1 LTAVDDTAA
10 GPGAGGSV
18 GRPADRAEVCVIACA
33 EAFRGDGEILASPY
47 GTIPAIGARL
57 ARHTF
62 EPDLLLTDGEAHI
75 VAGTWPIGTTP
86 DGTTPDGTALDGTAL
101 DGTALDGTM
110 PDNPVE
116 GWLPY
121 RAVFDLLWSGKRHV
135 MMTPVQIDAFGNA
148 NISAIGSHARP
159 KAQLL
164 GVRGAPGNAV
174 NHPTSYWV
182 PKHSTRAFTST
193 VDMVC
198 GVGWDNAAKA
208 GPAATRYMALR
219 RVVSNLASFDY
230 DPGSHRMRLLSVHP
244 GASVAD
250 VVAAT
255 GFDLVIG
262 DDVLVTRQPTA
273 AELRLIRD
281 VIDPKGARYQEVPS

>member
-1 LTAVDDTAA
+1 MTAVDDTAA
-10 GPGAGGSV
+10 GPEAGPAP

-33 EAFRGDGEILASPY
+33 EAFRGDGEILASPF

-75 VAGTWPIGTTP
+75 VAGTWPIGSVPNGGPAP
-86 DGTTPDGTALDGTAL
+86 DGSVPNSPAPDGGVPDG
-101 DGTALDGTM
+101 
-110 PDNPVE
+110 DNPVE
-116 GWLPY
+116 SWLPY
-121 RAVFDLLWSGKRHV
+121 HAVFDLLWSGKRHV

-148 NISAIGSHARP
+148 NISAIGDHARP

-182 PKHSTRAFTST
+182 PKHSTRAFTSK

-244 GASVAD
+244 GVSVAD

-255 GFDLVIG
+255 GFAPVIG

-273 AELRLIRD
+273 AELRLIRE
-281 VIDPKGARYQEVPS
+281 VIDPKGARYAEVPS

>member
-1 LTAVDDTAA
+1 MTAA
-10 GPGAGGSV
+10 GRRDA
-18 GRPADRAEVCVIACA
+18 GRPADRAEACVIACA
-33 EAFRGDGEILASPY
+33 EAFRGDGEILISPF
-47 GTIPAIGARL
+47 GTIPLIAARL

-62 EPDLLLTDGEAHI
+62 EPDLLLSDGEAHI
-75 VAGTWPIGTTP
+75 VAGTWPVGGTP
-86 DGTTPDGTALDGTAL
+86 GSGNPESG
-101 DGTALDGTM
+101 
-110 PDNPVE
+110 NPVE
-116 GWLPY
+116 SWLPY

-148 NISAIGSHARP
+148 NISAIGDHARP

-174 NHPTSYWV
+174 SHPTSYWV
-182 PKHSTRAFTST
+182 ARHSPRVFTGK

-219 RVVSNLASFDY
+219 RVVSNLASLDY
-230 DPGSHRMRLLSVHP
+230 DPASHRMRLLSVHP
-244 GASVAD
+244 GVTVDD

-255 GFDLVIG
+255 GFELVIG
-262 DDVLVTRQPTA
+262 DDVPVTRQPA
-273 AELRLIRD
+273 AEELRLIRE
-281 VIDPKGARYQEVPS
+281 VIDPDGARYAEVPA

>member
-1 LTAVDDTAA
+1 MTAVDDTAA
-10 GPGAGGSV
+10 SKAGV

-33 EAFRGDGEILASPY
+33 EAFRGDGEILASPF

-75 VAGTWPIGTTP
+75 VAGTWAVGST
-86 DGTTPDGTALDGTAL
+86 LDG
-101 DGTALDGTM
+101 
-110 PDNPVE
+110 DNPVE
-116 GWLPY
+116 SWLPY

-174 NHPTSYWV
+174 SHPTSYWV
-182 PKHSTRAFTST
+182 PRHSLRAFTPV

-208 GPAATRYMALR
+208 GPAATRYMELR

-244 GASVAD
+244 GVTVAE

-262 DDVLVTRQPTA
+262 DEVPVTRDPTA
-273 AELRLIRD
+273 EELRLIRE
-281 VIDPKGARYQEVPS
+281 VIDPKGARYQEVP

>member
-1 LTAVDDTAA
+1 MGETAA
-10 GPGAGGSV
+10 

-33 EAFRGDGEILASPY
+33 EAFRGDGEILVSPF
-47 GTIPAIGARL
+47 GTIPLVGARL

-62 EPDLLLTDGEAHI
+62 SPDLLMSDGEAFV
-75 VAGTWPIGTTP
+75 VAGTWAVGSAP
-86 DGTTPDGTALDGTAL
+86 DSSAPGG
-101 DGTALDGTM
+101 
-110 PDNPVE
+110 DNPVE
-116 GWLPY
+116 SWLPY
-121 RAVFDLLWSGKRHV
+121 RTVFDLLWSGKRHV

-148 NISAIGSHARP
+148 NISAIGDHARP

-174 NHPTSYWV
+174 SHPTSYWV
-182 PKHSTRAFTST
+182 ARHSPRAFTGK
-193 VDMVC
+193 VDMVS

-208 GPAATRYMALR
+208 GPAATRYMDLR

-230 DPGSHRMRLLSVHP
+230 DPVTHRMRLLSVHP
-244 GASVAD
+244 GVTVPE

-262 DDVLVTRQPTA
+262 DDVPVTRQPTA
-273 AELRLIRD
+273 EELRLIRD
-281 VIDPKGARYQEVPS
+281 VIDPSGARYAEVPS

>member
-1 LTAVDDTAA
+1 MTA
-10 GPGAGGSV
+10 
-18 GRPADRAEVCVIACA
+18 ADRAEVCVIACA
-33 EAFRGDGEILASPY
+33 EAFRGDGEILASPF

-75 VAGTWPIGTTP
+75 VAGTWAVGAA
-86 DGTTPDGTALDGTAL
+86 PDGTALHGTA
-101 DGTALDGTM
+101 

-116 GWLPY
+116 SWLPY

-148 NISAIGSHARP
+148 NISAIGDHARP

-174 NHPTSYWV
+174 SHPTSYWV
-182 PKHSTRAFTST
+182 PKHSLRVFTST

-198 GVGWDNAAKA
+198 GVGWDSAAKA

-244 GASVAD
+244 GVTVAE

-262 DDVLVTRQPTA
+262 DDVPVTRQPSA
-273 AELRLIRD
+273 EELRLIRE
-281 VIDPKGARYQEVPS
+281 VIDPKGARYAEVPA

>member
-1 LTAVDDTAA
+1 MTAVSDTTA
-10 GPGAGGSV
+10 GPGGGPAA

-62 EPDLLLTDGEAHI
+62 EPDLLLTDGEAH
-75 VAGTWPIGTTP
+75 VFAGTWPVRSTPAP
-86 DGTTPDGTALDGTAL
+86 DGSVPNGSAPDG
-101 DGTALDGTM
+101 
-110 PDNPVE
+110 DNPVE

-174 NHPTSYWV
+174 SHPTSYWV
-182 PKHSTRAFTST
+182 PKHSTRAFTPA

-244 GASVAD
+244 AVTVAE

-262 DDVLVTRQPTA
+262 DEVPVTRDPTA
-273 AELRLIRD
+273 EELRLIRE
-281 VIDPKGARYQEVPS
+281 VIDPKGARYQEVP